1 MQANHPGVGSVL
13 FDRDRDGVVDGGFVG
28 FEKLIDAA
36 EAGSREVLN
45 LKPSYNTRSGPNRT
59 FGWLQMLNEGRRVW
73 CVAVSGAHRI
83 FGNGVGGWRTY
94 EPSSIDRPGKID
106 HEEIVR
112 NSKAG
117 RMMITNGPF
126 LEVTM
131 ADGLPIGST
140 VIREGFVDLKVR
152 VQTANWIEI
161 DRVQVLVNGRQPDQY
176 NFRRKQNP
184 GMFREGVVNF
194 EETIRVM
201 LQQDAHLIVVAI
213 G

>member
-1 MQANHPGVGSVL
+1 M
-13 FDRDRDGVVDGGFVG
+13 
-28 FEKLIDAA
+28 
-36 EAGSREVLN
+36 
-45 LKPSYNTRSGPNRT
+45 
-59 FGWLQMLNEGRRVW
+59 RR
-73 CVAVSGAHRI
+73 GERRHRI
-83 FGNGVGGWRTY
+83 FGNGIGGWRTY
-94 EPSSIDRPGKID
+94 VPSSIDRPGKID

-161 DRVQVLVNGRQPDQY
+161 DRVQVLVNGHQPDQY

-201 LQQDAHLIVVAI
+201 LQQDAHLIVMAI
-213 G
+213 E